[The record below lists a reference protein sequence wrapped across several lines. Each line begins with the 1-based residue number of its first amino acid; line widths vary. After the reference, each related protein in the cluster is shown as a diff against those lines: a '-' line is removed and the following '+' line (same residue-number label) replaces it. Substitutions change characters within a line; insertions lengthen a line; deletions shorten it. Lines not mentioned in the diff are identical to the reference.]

1 MGGRLLGGRYEVGET
16 LGRGGMAEV
25 HLGRDIRLDRDVAIK
40 LLRSDLARDPHF
52 LSRFRRE
59 AQSAAG
65 LTHPSIVAIFDSGQ
79 DEVTALDGSRSVVPY
94 IVMEYVEGR
103 TLRHVLTEVGQLAPD
118 ESARI
123 TQGVLDAL
131 SYSHKMGIVHR
142 DIKPA
147 NVMITPAGAVKV
159 MDFGIARAIADAEA
173 TMTQTSAVMGTAQ
186 YLSPEQAQGHSVDA
200 RSDLYSAGCLLF
212 ELLTGR
218 PPFVAETP
226 VALAYQHV
234 GERPIAPSSLV
245 PGLPSSYDAVVLH
258 ALTKDRDQRYQSAA
272 QFRADL
278 SAVRSHQRV
287 SDAAMASLATYAGG
301 GAMRSGTAG
310 PGGAGAVGGS
320 GQGAAGGATSG
331 GTGLAAVDTA
341 SLPSIDTRA
350 QHARRRRRGPAYLGL
365 GVAVLAALGVL
376 GYLFGRG
383 FWADGAAETVG
394 LQVFAAASLTAAFQ
408 EIGDTFAVDHP
419 EADLAFN
426 FAGSQ
431 QLASQIKEGAQADVF
446 ASANQRQMDGVVAA
460 GDVIS
465 GTQRAFARNRLV
477 VVIPPDNPAELR
489 GLADLGR
496 PRRCRQA
503 ATPWRSWGRRPPIP
517 TSPRPTAPPSW
528 PTWCPSRTI
537 SWACWARW
545 PRARP
550 TPASS
555 TSRMSQARRTRRSF
569 ASTSRKPST

>member
-1 MGGRLLGGRYEVGET
+1 MGGRLLGGRYEVGAT

-65 LTHPSIVAIFDSGQ
+65 LTHPSIVAIYDSGQ
-79 DEVTALDGSRSVVPY
+79 DEVVAPDGTHSVVPY
-94 IVMEYVEGR
+94 IVMEYVEGH
-103 TLRHVLTEVGQLAPD
+103 TLRHVLTEAGRLAPD
-118 ESARI
+118 EAARI

-131 SYSHKMGIVHR
+131 AYSHKMGIVHR

-147 NVMITPAGAVKV
+147 NVMLTPAGAVKV

-245 PGLPSSYDAVVLH
+245 PGLPSTYDAVVLH

-287 SDAAMASLATYAGG
+287 SDAAMASLATNGGG
-301 GAMRSGTAG
+301 GAMRTGTAG

-320 GQGAAGGATSG
+320 GTGGAPNG
-331 GTGLAAVDTA
+331 GAGLAAVDTA
-341 SLPSIDTRA
+341 SLPRSTP
-350 QHARRRRRGPAYLGL
+350 GPSTPG
-365 GVAVLAALGVL
+365 
-376 GYLFGRG
+376 
-383 FWADGAAETVG
+383 ADGADRHTSAWALRSWPRWESSG
-394 LQVFAAASLTAAFQ
+394 ISSGGASGPT
-408 EIGDTFAVDHP
+408 
-419 EADLAFN
+419 
-426 FAGSQ
+426 
-431 QLASQIKEGAQADVF
+431 
-446 ASANQRQMDGVVAA
+446 
-460 GDVIS
+460 
-465 GTQRAFARNRLV
+465 
-477 VVIPPDNPAELR
+477 
-489 GLADLGR
+489 GR
-496 PRRCRQA
+496 PR
-503 ATPWRSWGRRPPIP
+503 PWR
-517 TSPRPTAPPSW
+517 
-528 PTWCPSRTI
+528 CPMSSR
-537 SWACWARW
+537 
-545 PRARP
+545 
-550 TPASS
+550 
-555 TSRMSQARRTRRSF
+555 
-569 ASTSRKPST
+569 